1 MSFHTAPLPDDDT
14 LQAAMYGPLVLAALM
29 GKDGL
34 TKEMIYG
41 NPGPDD
47 KRQKP
52 VPMPEVSSASDPA
65 SWLEKVPGE
74 GLRFQTVGQQET
86 THLVPL
92 YKVLDERY
100 SVYWKMNAK
109 SA

>member
-1 MSFHTAPLPDDDT
+1 
-14 LQAAMYGPLVLAALM
+14 
-29 GKDGL
+29 
-34 TKEMIYG
+34 
-41 NPGPDD
+41 
-47 KRQKP
+47 
-52 VPMPEVSSASDPA
+52 MPEVNSTSDPA

-74 GLRFQTVGQQET
+74 GLRFQTVGQRET